1 LPSFFCIIFFN
12 DKKASGTDN
21 YFANYLLKRY
31 EVVGDV
37 FPRNCT
43 YLFTKLKG
51 MKASFLLISMLLINS
66 LIAQTTVTG
75 GIYQNTTWTAA
86 GSPYLM
92 TGSMVVFPG
101 VTLTIEPGVEV
112 KVTPD
117 YSFNTGNLRYLE
129 VRGTLIAIGTDT
141 APITFKTTDASI
153 SGQQTWYGINIKG
166 SQGGNVQLDR
176 FRLHDSFYGIAND
189 IAESTTYNWTNCQ
202 FKNNNYG
209 VQLNAIM
216 IYEGCLFEGNGVG
229 QAAQLVGG
237 SLTATNC
244 QFINNFCSFTWSNSI
259 NIENCLFE
267 GNGNNIVGS
276 PGLVTN
282 CQFIDND
289 FAFAEAY
296 GHTIQNCYFEANGV
310 AIDNSGGANISNC
323 TFEGNTLA
331 VRLGDGSTL
340 TNNIISNNGVGVAVL
355 AYSPNST
362 LIENNTICYNT
373 DYNLQNLTDKN
384 FQVNANCFCSQDS
397 TYIEDLI
404 LDGYDDITRG
414 LVNYA
419 IYDDSCAN
427 VLDYIVKIN
436 LDGGAGLETLNI
448 ANWKLKGQDADFI
461 YIECENPLLLELMNT
476 MGQLE
481 ASFSLDKGNQ
491 RIPIKK
497 LSKGIYF
504 LRNQT
509 GKSQKVII

>member
-1 LPSFFCIIFFN
+1 MKRFLIFLTLLF
-12 DKKASGTDN
+12 THN
-21 YFANYLLKRY
+21 YF
-31 EVVGDV
+31 
-37 FPRNCT
+37 
-43 YLFTKLKG
+43 
-51 MKASFLLISMLLINS
+51 
-66 LIAQTTVTG
+66 AQTTVTG

-92 TGSMVVFPG
+92 TGSMVIFPG

-153 SGQQTWYGINIKG
+153 PGQQTWYGINIKG
-166 SQGGNVQLDR
+166 SQGGNILLDR
-176 FRLHDSFYGIAND
+176 FRLNDSFYGISND
-189 IAESTTYNWTNCQ
+189 IAETTTYNWTNCQ

-216 IYEGCLFEGNGVG
+216 VYENCLFQGNGVG
-229 QAAQLVGG
+229 QAAQIVSG
-237 SLTATNC
+237 SLTANNC
-244 QFINNFCSFTWSNSI
+244 QFIDNFCSFTWAQSI
-259 NIENCLFE
+259 AIDNCLFQ

-276 PGLVTN
+276 PGIITN

-289 FAFAEAY
+289 FGLAEAY
-296 GHTIQNCYFEANGV
+296 GHTIENCYFQGNNVGV
-310 AIDNSGGANISNC
+310 DNSGGSNITNT
-323 TFEGNTLA
+323 TFEENNIA
-331 VRLGDGSTL
+331 VKLGDGSTL
-340 TNNIISNNGVGVAVL
+340 TNNIISNNNIGVAVL

-373 DYNLQNLTDKN
+373 SYNLQNLTDKN

-397 TYIEDLI
+397 SYIENLI

-436 LDGGAGLETLNI
+436 LDGGADITELQG
-448 ANWKLKGQDADFI
+448 ANWTLKGQDANYI
-461 YIECENPLLLELMNT
+461 YIESENELQLELYNMT
-476 MGQLE
+476 GQLE
-481 ASFSLDKGNQ
+481 NTYSFNEGVN
-491 RIPIKK
+491 RISTAD
-497 LSKGIYF
+497 LTKGIYF
-504 LRNQT
+504 LKNKV

>member
-1 LPSFFCIIFFN
+1 MFRNLFSLFFIT
-12 DKKASGTDN
+12 S
-21 YFANYLLKRY
+21 
-31 EVVGDV
+31 
-37 FPRNCT
+37 
-43 YLFTKLKG
+43 
-51 MKASFLLISMLLINS
+51 SFLSF
-66 LIAQTTVTG
+66 AQTNVSG
-75 GIYQNTTWTAA
+75 GIYQNTTWTLA

-92 TGSMVVFPG
+92 TGSMVVFPNA
-101 VTLTIEPGVEV
+101 TLTIEPGVEV
-112 KVTPD
+112 RVTPD
-117 YSFNTGNLRYLE
+117 YSFNTGNFRYLE

-153 SGQQTWYGINIKG
+153 LGQQTWYGINIKG

-176 FRLHDSFYGIAND
+176 FRLHDSWQGIYND
-189 IAESTTYNWTNCQ
+189 ISQPGVTYNWTNCQ
-202 FKNNNYG
+202 FKNNNYS
-209 VQLNAIM
+209 VQLNADM
-216 IYEGCLFEGNGVG
+216 NYNNCLFENNGVG
-229 QAAQLVGG
+229 QAAQILYG

-259 NIENCLFE
+259 IIDNCLFE

-289 FAFAEAY
+289 FGFAEAW
-296 GHTIQNCYFEANGV
+296 GHTIQNCYFEGNGV

-323 TFEGNTLA
+323 TFDSNTLA

-340 TNNIISNNGVGVAVL
+340 TNNIITNNGVGVAVL

-362 LIENNTICYNT
+362 LIENNTICFNT

-397 TYIEDLI
+397 TYIENLI

-419 IYDDSCAN
+419 IYDDSCTN

-436 LDGGAGLETLNI
+436 LDGNAGIQEIKNGT
-448 ANWKLKGQDADFI
+448 WKLKGQDPAQL
-461 YIECENPLLLELMNT
+461 YLEAFEATTLTLINS
-476 MGQLE
+476 MGQIQKQIVLQKGLNQISTTQF
-481 ASFSLDKGNQ
+481 ASGV
-491 RIPIKK
+491 
-497 LSKGIYF
+497 YF
-504 LRNQT
+504 LTNDRGLT
-509 GKSQKVII
+509 QKVLL

>member
-1 LPSFFCIIFFN
+1 
-12 DKKASGTDN
+12 
-21 YFANYLLKRY
+21 
-31 EVVGDV
+31 
-37 FPRNCT
+37 
-43 YLFTKLKG
+43 
-51 MKASFLLISMLLINS
+51 
-66 LIAQTTVTG
+66 
-75 GIYQNTTWTAA
+75 
-86 GSPYLM
+86 
-92 TGSMVVFPG
+92 
-101 VTLTIEPGVEV
+101 
-112 KVTPD
+112 
-117 YSFNTGNLRYLE
+117 
-129 VRGTLIAIGTDT
+129 
-141 APITFKTTDASI
+141 
-153 SGQQTWYGINIKG
+153 
-166 SQGGNVQLDR
+166 
-176 FRLHDSFYGIAND
+176 
-189 IAESTTYNWTNCQ
+189 
-202 FKNNNYG
+202 
-209 VQLNAIM
+209 
-216 IYEGCLFEGNGVG
+216 
-229 QAAQLVGG
+229 
-237 SLTATNC
+237 
-244 QFINNFCSFTWSNSI
+244 
-259 NIENCLFE
+259 
-267 GNGNNIVGS
+267 
-276 PGLVTN
+276 VTN

>member
-1 LPSFFCIIFFN
+1 M
-12 DKKASGTDN
+12 K
-21 YFANYLLKRY
+21 
-31 EVVGDV
+31 
-37 FPRNCT
+37 
-43 YLFTKLKG
+43 FTL
-51 MKASFLLISMLLINS
+51 AFLSMILINS
-66 LIAQTTVTG
+66 LFAQTTVTG

-86 GSPYLM
+86 NSPYLM
-92 TGSMVVFPG
+92 TGSMVIFPG

-129 VRGTLIAIGTDT
+129 VRGTLIAIGTDS

-153 SGQQTWYGINIKG
+153 PGQQTWYGINIKG

-176 FRLHDSFYGIAND
+176 FRLHDSFYGISND
-189 IAESTTYNWTNCQ
+189 IAQPGVSYNWTNCQ

-209 VQLNAIM
+209 VQLNANM
-216 IYEGCLFEGNGVG
+216 VYEGCLFQGNGVG
-229 QAAQLVGG
+229 QAAQIITG
-237 SLTATNC
+237 SLTANNC
-244 QFINNFCSFTWSNSI
+244 QFIDNFCSFTWAQFISVS
-259 NIENCLFE
+259 NCLFQ

-276 PGLVTN
+276 PGMVSN

-289 FAFAEAY
+289 FAFAEGF
-296 GHTIQNCYFEANGV
+296 GHTIQNCYFEGNGV
-310 AIDNSGGANISNC
+310 AIDNTGSDNISAC
-323 TFEGNTLA
+323 VFENNDIA
-331 VRLGDGSTL
+331 VKLGDNGIL
-340 TNNIISNNGVGVAVL
+340 TNNIINDNNIGVAVL

-373 DYNLQNLTDKN
+373 SYNLQNLTDKN

-397 TYIEDLI
+397 TYIENLI

-436 LDGGAGLETLNI
+436 LDGGAGLETLNLT
-448 ANWKLKGQDADFI
+448 NWKLKGQDAEFI
-461 YIECENPLLLELMNT
+461 YITCENALQLDLLNT

-481 ASFSLDKGNQ
+481 ASFILDEGNQ
-491 RIPIKK
+491 RIPIKN

-509 GKSQKVII
+509 GKSQKVIL

>member
-1 LPSFFCIIFFN
+1 M
-12 DKKASGTDN
+12 K
-21 YFANYLLKRY
+21 
-31 EVVGDV
+31 
-37 FPRNCT
+37 
-43 YLFTKLKG
+43 FTL
-51 MKASFLLISMLLINS
+51 AFLSMILINS
-66 LIAQTTVTG
+66 LFAQTTVTG

-86 GSPYLM
+86 NSPYLM
-92 TGSMVVFPG
+92 TGSMVIFPG

-129 VRGTLIAIGTDT
+129 VRGTLIAIGTDS

-153 SGQQTWYGINIKG
+153 PGQQTWYGINIKG

-189 IAESTTYNWTNCQ
+189 IAQPGVSYNWTNCQ

-209 VQLNAIM
+209 VQLNANM
-216 IYEGCLFEGNGVG
+216 VYEGCLFQGNGVG
-229 QAAQLVGG
+229 QAAQIITG
-237 SLTATNC
+237 SLTANNC
-244 QFINNFCSFTWSNSI
+244 QFIDNFCSFTWAQFISVS
-259 NIENCLFE
+259 NCLFQ

-276 PGLVTN
+276 PGMVSN

-289 FAFAEAY
+289 FAFAEGF
-296 GHTIQNCYFEANGV
+296 GHTIQNCYFEGNGV
-310 AIDNSGGANISNC
+310 AIDNTGSDNISAC
-323 TFEGNTLA
+323 VFENNDIA
-331 VRLGDGSTL
+331 VKLGDNGIL
-340 TNNIISNNGVGVAVL
+340 TNNIINDNNIGVAVL

-373 DYNLQNLTDKN
+373 SYNLQNLTDKN

-397 TYIEDLI
+397 TYIENLI

-436 LDGGAGLETLNI
+436 LDGGAGLETLNLT
-448 ANWKLKGQDADFI
+448 NWKLKGQDAEFI
-461 YIECENPLLLELMNT
+461 YIACENALQLDLLNT

-481 ASFSLDKGNQ
+481 ASFKLDEGNQ
-491 RIPIKK
+491 RIPIKN

-509 GKSQKVII
+509 GKSQKVIL